1 MIKMCYIITDGENYI
16 STTGGIKSV
25 HDISKA
31 TAMQFDKANNVLK
44 TIPKPLQKFN
54 WIIEQVVDS
63 IDPIYDID
71 QKVNELEIFIKDLH
85 ERNKYLNF
93 QLSTVDKE
101 IVDIEHAAEFYSLNA
116 SQGYKLYKMLH
127 DAKVRRREIKDEME
141 KIKYIM
147 NSNMKGALYN
157 NISGSIKGLKNRQY
171 APRVLQ
177 ELFGNQ

>member
-1 MIKMCYIITDGENYI
+1 MNNMCYIITDGENYI
-16 STTGGIKSV
+16 NTTGGVKSV

-54 WIIEQVVDS
+54 WIVEKVVESIEPV
-63 IDPIYDID
+63 YNID
-71 QKVNELEIFIKDLH
+71 QKVEEFEVFIKDLH
-85 ERNKYLNF
+85 ERNKYLNL
-93 QLSTVDKE
+93 QLSIVDKE
-101 IVDIEHAAEFYSLNA
+101 IVDIEHAAEFYTLNA

-147 NSNMKGALYN
+147 SSNMKSALYN
-157 NISGSIKGLKNRQY
+157 NISCSIKGLKNRQY
-171 APRVLQ
+171 TPRVLQ
-177 ELFGNQ
+177 ELFNN